1 MRMSDPELDLA
12 RLAEGQGATGLGPV
26 RTTDDYAKALVFAI
40 DAVKAGA
47 VCVIDVHVAPEYAR
61 AVSSALLR
69 RAPSSPP
76 SK

>member
-12 RLAEGQGATGLGPV
+12 RLAEGQGATRHGPV
-26 RTTDDYAKALVFAI
+26 RTTADFPKALVIAI
-40 DAVKAGA
+40 ERVTAGA